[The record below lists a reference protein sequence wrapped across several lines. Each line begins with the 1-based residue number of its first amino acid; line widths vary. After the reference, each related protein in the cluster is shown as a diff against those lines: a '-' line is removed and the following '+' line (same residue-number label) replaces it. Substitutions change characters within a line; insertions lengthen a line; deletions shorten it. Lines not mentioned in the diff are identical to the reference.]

1 MGLGTVDVPF
11 LHKIHAFSCVLR
23 YKKGGVASGFKHV
36 ETNVYDI
43 LRLLQVKG
51 RKDVTATEV
60 ADATV
65 NLMLC
70 HITMKK
76 NPNNTLYVCMLIEAA
91 REFSRG

>member
-1 MGLGTVDVPF
+1 MSKLFRSRCRSAVDVHVLF
-11 LHKIHAFSCVLR
+11 TIHASMFILR

-51 RKDVTATEV
+51 RKDVTAMEV

-65 NLMLC
+65 HLLLH
-70 HITMKK
+70 HITIKK
-76 NPNNTLYVCMLIEAA
+76 
-91 REFSRG
+91 